1 MPDRSQ
7 LVTIG
12 LTASEDASYIDTG
25 LSGMPKSKSAASL
38 TPRGLLARAREALA
52 LPSLD
57 VYSLDKLAFA
67 EEAFAICQ
75 NYGIQV

>member
-25 LSGMPKSKSAASL
+25 LPKSKSAASL